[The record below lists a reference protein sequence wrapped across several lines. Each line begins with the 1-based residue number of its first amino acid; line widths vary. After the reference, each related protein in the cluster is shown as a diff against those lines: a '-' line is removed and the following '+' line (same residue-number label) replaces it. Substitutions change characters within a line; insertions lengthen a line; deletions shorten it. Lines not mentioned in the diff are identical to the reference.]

1 MGRGSAILLTRKGH
15 AVSSIVVLVGAVT
28 VMGDE
33 GAGRMTQCED
43 RILAL
48 QHRATTARD
57 TVLRP
62 SMAVSATMLT
72 SGGSL
77 VISSSL

>member
-33 GAGRMTQCED
+33 GAGRMISVKIASLPFNTG
-43 RILAL
+43 RPPLAI
-48 QHRATTARD
+48 RSFVPRW
-57 TVLRP
+57 R
-62 SMAVSATMLT
+62 
-72 SGGSL
+72 
-77 VISSSL
+77 